1 MLLSLSEIV
10 GFAWAYALAAFAC
23 SSLAAGYAAAALKA
37 RRGLLLLPALALL
50 YAYLYVALSS
60 EDYALLIGSV
70 GLLAMLAAAMA
81 ATRRID
87 WYGRQ
92 SSLGPRGGAPSEEA
106 PGRRGVARGAGIGR
120 RRAAVTSA
128 RLRVAF
134 VYGGRSAERDVSLMS
149 ARAVASALDA
159 SKYELVLIGI
169 DAEGRWSLGASGG
182 SSEAAE
188 PTLATGEAADFAGA
202 AGLRVALTP
211 DGRDSE
217 LVLKGVDARLRG
229 VDLIFPVL
237 HGPCG
242 EDGSIQGLA
251 RLADL
256 PCVGADILGSALCMD
271 KDAAKRM
278 LREARFP
285 WRHSSPSRPS
295 TARGRLARKCVDALG
310 WDLFVK
316 PANLGSSVGVS
327 RARTDEEYDVALELA
342 FAYDTK
348 VLVEKTMAG
357 REIEVAVLGDR
368 ELRASLPGEVIP
380 RDGFYSYE
388 AKYLDE
394 DGARIVAPA
403 RLGPRETEAC
413 RLVALDACKALCV
426 RGMARVDL
434 FLGPDGLP
442 SSTR

>member
-1 MLLSLSEIV
+1 MN
-10 GFAWAYALAAFAC
+10 
-23 SSLAAGYAAAALKA
+23 
-37 RRGLLLLPALALL
+37 
-50 YAYLYVALSS
+50 
-60 EDYALLIGSV
+60 DY
-70 GLLAMLAAAMA
+70 
-81 ATRRID
+81 
-87 WYGRQ
+87 
-92 SSLGPRGGAPSEEA
+92 PR
-106 PGRRGVARGAGIGR
+106 
-120 RRAAVTSA
+120 
-128 RLRVAF
+128 RLRVAL

-149 ARAVASALDA
+149 ARAVAAALDL
-159 SKYELVLIGI
+159 SKYELVPIGI
-169 DAEGRWSLGASGG
+169 DAEGRWSLGASG
-182 SSEAAE
+182 SE
-188 PTLATGEAADFAGA
+188 LADGKATDFAGA
-202 AGLRVALTP
+202 AGLRIALTP

-271 KDAAKRM
+271 KDAAKRI
-278 LREARFP
+278 LREASIPVAPFIAF
-285 WRHSSPSRPS
+285 SSIDR
-295 TARGRLARKCVDALG
+295 ARAARAEVREALG
-310 WDLFVK
+310 WDVFVK

-327 RARTDEEYDVALELA
+327 RARTDEEYNVALELA

-368 ELRASLPGEVIP
+368 YLRASLPGEVIP

-388 AKYLDE
+388 AKYLDV

-403 RLGPRETEAC
+403 RLGARETEAC
-413 RLVALDACKALCV
+413 RLAALDACRALCV

-434 FLGPDGLP
+434 FLGSDGLP
-442 SSTR
+442 VVNEVNTIPGFTSRSMFPLLWEASGLSLSALVDELVESALEAHAERRALRSAPPAKSA